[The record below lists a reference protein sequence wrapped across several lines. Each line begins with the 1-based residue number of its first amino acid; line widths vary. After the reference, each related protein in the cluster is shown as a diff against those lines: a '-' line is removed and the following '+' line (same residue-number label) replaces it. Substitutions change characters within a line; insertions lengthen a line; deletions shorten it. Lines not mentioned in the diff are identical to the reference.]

1 MTFFLK
7 MVIAIWTSLDGN
19 YCDFKKYKVVVAAI
33 MIKPCFIS
41 LFLHRLGSPAKLS
54 NAQFCET
61 DNKLF
66 NWFFAQI
73 DNDYLNVSSSYFVSK
88 KCTFVVLVLVHLRGM
103 FVEME
108 FLLVSFAAKFTTM
121 RTLVFMDFGNVA
133 VKSVI

>member
-1 MTFFLK
+1 ML
-7 MVIAIWTSLDGN
+7 A
-19 YCDFKKYKVVVAAI
+19 
-33 MIKPCFIS
+33 
-41 LFLHRLGSPAKLS
+41 
-54 NAQFCET
+54 
-61 DNKLF
+61 
-66 NWFFAQI
+66 
-73 DNDYLNVSSSYFVSK
+73 K